1 MKIVVLVK
9 QVPDTGDERRL
20 DPDSGRLDRNAG
32 AAVLDEI
39 NERALEAALTY
50 KDSHKDTS
58 VTVLSMGPEG
68 VTQALRTCLA
78 MGADSAIHVVDEDL
92 AGADLVR
99 TSTVLAA
106 ALTRTD
112 FDLVIAGNESTDG
125 RGGVVPAM
133 VGAHLGAPVLGS
145 LSSVHIGESEV
156 SGDQGTEYGSASIRA
171 TLPAIISVTERF
183 AEGRFPSFKG
193 IMTAKK
199 KPLIKVSL
207 SELGIDPATAFDG
220 AAHSSVVAT
229 RERPARVAGTKII
242 DAGEAGVELAEF
254 LASRRLI

>member
-20 DPDSGRLDRNAG
+20 DPASGTLDRDAS

-39 NERALEAALTY
+39 NERALEAALSY
-50 KDSHKDTS
+50 KDTRKDTS

-68 VTQALRTCLA
+68 VTPALRTCLA
-78 MGADSAIHVVDEDL
+78 MGADAAVHVIDEGL

-99 TSTVLAA
+99 TSKVLAA
-106 ALTRTD
+106 ALRRTD

-133 VGAHLGAPVLGS
+133 VAAHLGVPMLGS
-145 LSSVHIGESEV
+145 LSSVDIGVSEV
-156 SGDQGTEYGSASIRA
+156 SGEQGTEYGSASIRA
-171 TLPAIISVTERF
+171 TLPAMISVTERF

-199 KPLIKVSL
+199 KPLSTVSM

-220 AAHSSVVAT
+220 VGRSSIVAIH
-229 RERPARVAGTKII
+229 ERPARVAGTKIV

>member
-20 DPDSGRLDRNAG
+20 DPASGRLDRSAG
-32 AAVLDEI
+32 TVVLDEI
-39 NERALEAALTY
+39 NERALEAALSY

-68 VTQALRTCLA
+68 ANGALRTCLA
-78 MGADSAIHVVDEDL
+78 MGADAAVHVVDDGL

-99 TSTVLAA
+99 TSVVLAA
-106 ALTRTD
+106 AVTRLD

-133 VGAHLGAPVLGS
+133 VAAHLGVPMLGS
-145 LSSVHIGESEV
+145 LSSVDIDASQV
-156 SGDQGTEYGSASIRA
+156 SGEQGTEYGSASLRA
-171 TLPAIISVTERF
+171 SLPAIISVTEGF

-199 KPLIKVSL
+199 KPLTKVPL
-207 SELGIDPATAFDG
+207 SELGIDPAAFDQVG
-220 AAHSSVVAT
+220 RSSVLST
-229 RERPARVAGTKII
+229 QERPARVAGTKII